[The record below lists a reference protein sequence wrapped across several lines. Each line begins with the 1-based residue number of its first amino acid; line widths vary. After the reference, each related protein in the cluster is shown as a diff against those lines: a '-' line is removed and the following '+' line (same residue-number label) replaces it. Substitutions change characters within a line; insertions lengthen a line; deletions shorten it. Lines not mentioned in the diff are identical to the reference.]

1 MKKQF
6 CPTCEALTC
15 KSCRG
20 KRCNCEPQ
28 EMEIAVYCNCRMD
41 IHEFLRMKFELLNNN
56 PEEKRKAHENSIK
69 NVRAWIKKLNDKKEK
84 EEEHDEEE

>member
-1 MKKQF
+1 MA
-6 CPTCEALTC
+6 PAC

-41 IHEFLRMKFELLNNN
+41 IHEFLRMKFLEFNRN
-56 PEEKRKAHENSIK
+56 PEAKRKAHENSIK
-69 NVRAWIKKLNDKKEK
+69 NIEAWIKELNDKKAK